1 MKDLTQYVRENIK
14 ELEQRIQCA
23 EEALQGAPEGCLKY
37 QQKNHQTFFYHQYMD
52 ENTGGIQKK
61 YIKKKDA
68 DLAKTLAQKGYLARI
83 LPALKEELEALKHFK
98 KKYHPERKEEVYA
111 ELAGPRKAMVNPLY
125 LGAEDRIHK
134 WQEEETPCYLAH
146 PDNLRF
152 ETDRGEMVRSKSELI
167 LANTFHQYKDKIS
180 YKYERPLELM
190 DHGEQRIVHP
200 DFTLLNL
207 ETGKLVYW
215 EHAGR
220 MDDAKYAEGFLRKM
234 NLYIFN
240 HIIPGENLIITYESY
255 TSPLDTGIVKILLQQ
270 VMM

>member
-14 ELEQRIQCA
+14 ELEQRIQSA

-37 QQKNHQTFFYHQYMD
+37 QQRNHQTFFYHQYMD
-52 ENTGGIQKK
+52 EQTGNIQRK
-61 YIKKKDA
+61 YIRKKDA
-68 DLAKTLAQKGYLARI
+68 EFAYVLAQKGYLAMLLPI
-83 LPALKEELEALKHFK
+83 LKDELAVLKKFERRYA
-98 KKYHPERKEEVYA
+98 PEKKEEVFA
-111 ELAGPRKAMVNPLY
+111 ELGEVRKTIVKPLY
-125 LGAEDRIHK
+125 LGVEDSIKK
-134 WQEEETPCYLAH
+134 WQDEKFTTYDAH
-146 PDNLRF
+146 PENLRF

-220 MDDAKYAEGFLRKM
+220 MDDTKYAEGFLRKM

-240 HIIPGENLIITYESY
+240 HIMPGENLIITYESY
-255 TSPLDTGIVKILLQQ
+255 SSPLDTGIVKILLQQ

>member
-1 MKDLTQYVRENIK
+1 M
-14 ELEQRIQCA
+14 
-23 EEALQGAPEGCLKY
+23 
-37 QQKNHQTFFYHQYMD
+37 
-52 ENTGGIQKK
+52 
-61 YIKKKDA
+61 
-68 DLAKTLAQKGYLARI
+68 
-83 LPALKEELEALKHFK
+83 EALKHFK

-111 ELAGPRKAMVNPLY
+111 ELAGPRKAIVNPLY

-134 WQEEETPCYLAH
+134 WQEEEFSCYLAH
-146 PDNLRF
+146 PENLRF

-167 LANTFHQYKDKIS
+167 LANLFHQYKDKIS
-180 YKYERPLELM
+180 YKYERPLELK
-190 DHGEQRIVHP
+190 DHGECKVIHP

-207 ETGKLVYW
+207 KTGKLVYW

-240 HIIPGENLIITYESY
+240 HIMPGENLIITYESY
-255 TSPLDTGIVKILLQQ
+255 MSPMDTGIVKILLQQ